1 MSSSW
6 SSLLKFGHGQ
16 TLLRSNET
24 LPTNVSCADV
34 AQVFVL
40 EGHPTEPRLFM
51 SAGYDGR
58 VVVWDPT
65 TATQMA
71 A

>member
-1 MSSSW
+1 MAR
-6 SSLLKFGHGQ
+6 HCVR
-16 TLLRSNET
+16 RSDG
-24 LPTNVSCADV
+24 LPPFMVDSAGA

-65 TATQMA
+65 TAAQMA